1 LPCGLKPGFHPKE
14 LIAKLSE
21 GLLDHYADR
30 PLVDPYDIYQH
41 LMDYWAATMQDDAY
55 LVADEGSDGGWHAE
69 TYRVIET
76 KKGKDG
82 KPGKEVDKGWVCD
95 LVPKA
100 LVVSRFYAKEQAA
113 LDQMTAELEAATAK
127 LAELEEE
134 HSGEE
139 GAFSELDKVNAAN
152 VASRLKEIKGDKGAK
167 PETETLEAWL
177 EANAKEADLKKRVKD
192 AEASLDA
199 KAYAQYP
206 KLGEADVKSLV
217 VDDKWMAALEATIHG
232 ETDRI
237 SQQLTQRVKELAER
251 YETPLPDLNKRV
263 AELEAKVN
271 RHLAK
276 MGFQA

>member
-1 LPCGLKPGFHPKE
+1 
-14 LIAKLSE
+14 
-21 GLLDHYADR
+21 
-30 PLVDPYDIYQH
+30 
-41 LMDYWAATMQDDAY
+41 MQDDAY
-55 LVADEGSDGGWHAE
+55 FIADGGWNAE
-69 TYRVIET
+69 TYRVIEV
-76 KKGKDG
+76 KKSKDD
-82 KPGKEVDKGWVCD
+82 KPGKEVDKGWACD

-100 LVVSRFYAKEQAA
+100 LVVARFYAKEQAA
-113 LDQMTAELEAATAK
+113 LDQMTAALEAATTK

-134 HSGEE
+134 HGGEE

-152 VASRLKEIKGDKGAK
+152 VAKRLKEVRGDRNARDEVAALEEWLVHTLK
-167 PETETLEAWL
+167 ETL
-177 EANAKEADLKKRVKD
+177 LKKQVKD

-206 KLGEADVKSLV
+206 KLGEVDVKSLV
-217 VDDKWMAALEATIHG
+217 VDDKWMAALEAVIHG

-251 YETPLPDLNKRV
+251 YETPLPRLNDRV

>member
-1 LPCGLKPGFHPKE
+1 
-14 LIAKLSE
+14 
-21 GLLDHYADR
+21 
-30 PLVDPYDIYQH
+30 
-41 LMDYWAATMQDDAY
+41 M
-55 LVADEGSDGGWHAE
+55 
-69 TYRVIET
+69 IET

-82 KPGKEVDKGWVCD
+82 KPAKEVDKGWACD

-100 LVVSRFYAKEQAA
+100 LVVARFYAKEQAA

-134 HSGEE
+134 HGGEE

-152 VASRLKEIKGDKGAK
+152 VAKRLKEIKGDKDAK
-167 PETETLEAWL
+167 AETEALEAWL
-177 EANAKEADLKKRVKD
+177 EANAKETDLKKRVKD

-206 KLGEADVKSLV
+206 KLGETEVKSLV
-217 VDDKWMAALEATIHG
+217 VDDKWMAALEAMVHG

-251 YETPLPDLNKRV
+251 YETPLPKLNDRV

-276 MGFQA
+276 MGFAV